1 MAAGAVLRV
10 LSVLPGAPD
19 GSNMVFARD
28 ASAAL
33 REAGVRVDEFY
44 LASRTAPA
52 RVVREW
58 WRLRRRIRE
67 CDPRIVHAQYG
78 SVTGLVSAL
87 ACGGRPFVLTVR
99 GSDLNR
105 ALSVHPLR
113 GRLSRWMTR
122 FAARRAAAVICVSA
136 ALERELRAARSRTH
150 VIPSGVDLDLFRP
163 ADTAPARRPAD
174 RPDAEKVVLF
184 NAGRWPG
191 DKGLGLVEA
200 AVEQLSNE
208 GTPVRLIVTR
218 GEHPRDAM
226 AALMAAAD
234 CLVLASHSEGS
245 PNVVKEAMACGL
257 PVVSVDVGDVRERL
271 AGVEPGAIVP
281 RTALGIAAGI
291 RQVLAAGGRSNGR
304 DAVRRQRL
312 TRQDAADALYAVYRE
327 VARGD

>member
-1 MAAGAVLRV
+1 MKAAVVLMA
-10 LSVLPGAPD
+10 
-19 GSNMVFARD
+19 
-28 ASAAL
+28 
-33 REAGVRVDEFY
+33 
-44 LASRTAPA
+44 
-52 RVVREW
+52 
-58 WRLRRRIRE
+58 
-67 CDPRIVHAQYG
+67 YG
-78 SVTGLVSAL
+78 SPERL
-87 ACGGRPFVLTVR
+87 ADVPAYYSDIRGGRPIPAALMADLVERYRRLGIED
-99 GSDLNR
+99 GSPLN
-105 ALSVHPLR
+105 AITEA
-113 GRLSRWMTR
+113 TR
-122 FAARRAAAVICVSA
+122 A

-174 RPDAEKVVLF
+174 RPDAEKVVLCI
-184 NAGRWPG
+184 AGRWPG